1 MEGFMNA
8 RKQKN
13 PFLQR
18 LKLNQLTNALIN
30 CFFNNM
36 KFLPSRSLFQ
46 VLAIG
51 SLSCFLNL
59 SPASAQTGV
68 ATTPVGFMAYT
79 IPGAVNAS
87 VPTKT
92 AVAFPLHDTPVYSG
106 TITAVG
112 PASLTN
118 SSSPWQDA
126 SSVVTNFASAASPYL
141 VRVRTGLQ
149 AGRVMLIT
157 ANTASQLTVDTRTP
171 ALSLTASGLSMAAGD
186 SIDIVPADTLGTLF
200 GTATPIFKSG
210 ATADVADNVSVWDD
224 ATQAWIT
231 YFHNGTQWVR
241 DQDQTLASQ
250 NNTVIYPDR
259 ALFITRRDT
268 TPVTFTLVGEVPA
281 SDQKTLV
288 AGPQAGVVS
297 RTYVA
302 NLFPTDT
309 TLASSG
315 IANLTGWKKN
325 ADFAQA
331 DVVMIWDTTSQ
342 TWGAYYNDGAQW
354 LCYPVAG
361 SQDNTV
367 IPAGSAVFI
376 ARRSSPTA
384 SDSVW
389 NNALPYSL
397 N

>member
-1 MEGFMNA
+1 MNA
-8 RKQKN
+8 RKQKQPILFAPLN
-13 PFLQR
+13 
-18 LKLNQLTNALIN
+18 NQLTKPLIN
-30 CFFNNM
+30 SFLINM
-36 KFLPSRSLFQ
+36 KFLPNRNLFRCFT
-46 VLAIG
+46 VAALA
-51 SLSCFLNL
+51 SLSCVPSIF
-59 SPASAQTGV
+59 AQTGV

-79 IPGAVNAS
+79 VPGAVNAS
-87 VPTKT
+87 IPTKT
-92 AVAFPLHDTPVYSG
+92 AIAFPLHDTPVFSG

-112 PASLTN
+112 AATLTN
-118 SSSPWQDA
+118 SNAPWQDS
-126 SSVVTNFASAASPYL
+126 SSVVINYAGSASPYF

-171 ALSLTASGLSMAAGD
+171 SLSLTASGLSMAAGD

-200 GTATPIFKSG
+200 GTTTPIFKSG
-210 ATADVADNVSVWDD
+210 ASAAVADNISVWDD
-224 ATQAWIT
+224 ATQSWVT

-241 DQDQTLASQ
+241 DQDQAQTSQ

-268 TPVTFTLVGEVPA
+268 PPVTFTLVGEVPA

-288 AGPQAGVVS
+288 AGPQSGSVS
-297 RTYVA
+297 KTYVA

-315 IANLTGWKKN
+315 IANLTGWAKN
-325 ADFAQA
+325 ADFTQA

-342 TWGAYYNDGAQW
+342 TWGAYYNDGTQW

-361 SQDNTV
+361 SQDSTV

-384 SDSVW
+384 SNAVW
-389 NNALPYSL
+389 NNSLPYSL